1 MAWPCPASSA
11 VQPLS
16 SSAPPCPS
24 LAPSLSSLPKGTR
37 SLSLNRRS
45 PSPSPLPSLRPELTT
60 SPSHSPHKLHLS
72 PPSHPPPS
80 PLSPH
85 GKPPPPISCSL
96 NLTSPFLV
104 EKEKQSISSKANTEK
119 QNPLLSSLLLSLLSS
134 IKSPTMALR
143 GDWMYENNGGTC
155 VAIAG
160 IDYCVVAAD
169 TRLSVGYNILTRDHS
184 KICSLADKVVL
195 ASSGFQGDIRALH
208 KNLAARHLL
217 YQHQHNKQMSCP
229 AMGQLL
235 SNTLYYKR
243 FFPYYA
249 FNVLGGLDNEGKGCV
264 FTYDAVGSY
273 ERVGYSTQGSGSSLI
288 MPVLDNQLKS
298 PSPLLLPAR
307 DAVTPLSETEAVDLV
322 KDVFASAT
330 ERDIYTGD
338 KLEIVVIN
346 ASGIKRE
353 YLELRKD

>member
-1 MAWPCPASSA
+1 
-11 VQPLS
+11 
-16 SSAPPCPS
+16 
-24 LAPSLSSLPKGTR
+24 
-37 SLSLNRRS
+37 
-45 PSPSPLPSLRPELTT
+45 
-60 SPSHSPHKLHLS
+60 
-72 PPSHPPPS
+72 
-80 PLSPH
+80 
-85 GKPPPPISCSL
+85 
-96 NLTSPFLV
+96 
-104 EKEKQSISSKANTEK
+104 
-119 QNPLLSSLLLSLLSS
+119 
-134 IKSPTMALR
+134 MALR

-160 IDYCVVAAD
+160 QDYCVMAAD
-169 TRLSVGYNILTRDHS
+169 TRLSNGYSILTRDYS
-184 KICSLADKVVL
+184 KICSLADKCVL
-195 ASSGFQGDIRALH
+195 ASSGCQADIRALH
-208 KNLAARHLL
+208 KNLSARQQM

-229 AMGQLL
+229 EMAQLL

-249 FNVLGGLDNEGKGCV
+249 FNLLGGLDNEGKGCV
-264 FTYDAVGSY
+264 YGYDAVGSY
-273 ERVGYSTQGSGSSLI
+273 ERLGYGAQGSGSTLI

-338 KLEIVVIN
+338 KLEIMVIN
-346 ASGIKRE
+346 ASGIRRE